1 MPLSPLLRSNFET
14 ETGSVQCNT
23 CGAKYETNITALS
36 DAIDVYSDWIDE
48 CEAVNRPAAPTNAAA
63 R

>member
-1 MPLSPLLRSNFET
+1 VRRSNFET

-36 DAIDVYSDWIDE
+36 DAIDVYSDWIDA
-48 CEAVNRPAAPTNAAA
+48 CEAVNPPAEGAEEGA
-63 R
+63 RAERT

>member
-1 MPLSPLLRSNFET
+1 MLARSNFET

-23 CGAKYETNITALS
+23 CNAKYETNITALS
-36 DAIDVYSDWIDE
+36 DAIDIYSDWIDA
-48 CEAVNRPAAPTNAAA
+48 CEAVNPPTEGA